1 MRCWSNSIVSCRTL
15 PGARTSSRQAANR
28 CVRPSSVSRA
38 LNSTKPPSVLAS
50 GRSKRATTDFAN
62 PSPRKITWVI
72 QSVAIEPPRDGVLK
86 RLDTASIA
94 PASGS
99 VALLFHLSRIIRAS
113 GTERVDVGAR
123 EDSRTGQGVAND
135 VVPNLVVVQDVAFRE
150 HGVPE
155 RVDVGLGDIVVEANS
170 IAVDVA
176 EEYCT
181 APDLLHG
188 DLDSI
193 HEQVAGRDPVEVI
206 GESLSFD
213 SGFPAA
219 GRASF
224 PVREGSRATVVN
236 MNDALRGDCRDV
248 DRAPAVVDFTR
259 AVVEGKCSAGED
271 RRIMPHVAIGGGKP
285 FV

>member
-1 MRCWSNSIVSCRTL
+1 M
-15 PGARTSSRQAANR
+15 RTSVYVFDCPDLTRGQ
-28 CVRPSSVSRA
+28 PS
-38 LNSTKPPSVLAS
+38 
-50 GRSKRATTDFAN
+50 
-62 PSPRKITWVI
+62 
-72 QSVAIEPPRDGVLK
+72 
-86 RLDTASIA
+86 
-94 PASGS
+94 
-99 VALLFHLSRIIRAS
+99 S

-188 DLDSI
+188 DLDRI

-219 GRASF
+219 GRASV
-224 PVREGSRATVVN
+224 PVREGRRATVVK
-236 MNDALRGDCRDV
+236 MNDALGGDCRDV
-248 DRAPAVVDFTR
+248 DCAPAVVDFTR

-271 RRIMPHVAIGGGKP
+271 RRIMPHVAIGGGIP
-285 FV
+285 LVHAHRRRRHRTVVTAGAERYETSVSLRRQIYFESDAGLAFARVPRRHETL

>member
-1 MRCWSNSIVSCRTL
+1 M
-15 PGARTSSRQAANR
+15 RTSVYVFDCPDLTRGQ
-28 CVRPSSVSRA
+28 PS
-38 LNSTKPPSVLAS
+38 
-50 GRSKRATTDFAN
+50 
-62 PSPRKITWVI
+62 
-72 QSVAIEPPRDGVLK
+72 
-86 RLDTASIA
+86 
-94 PASGS
+94 
-99 VALLFHLSRIIRAS
+99 S

-150 HGVPE
+150 HGVPA
-155 RVDVGLGDIVVEANS
+155 RVDAGLGEILVEANS

-188 DLDSI
+188 YLDRS

-219 GRASF
+219 GRASV
-224 PVREGSRATVVN
+224 PVREGRRATVVK
-236 MNDALRGDCRDV
+236 MNDALGGDCRDV
-248 DRAPAVVDFTR
+248 DCATAVVDLKR
-259 AVVEGKCSAGED
+259 AVVEGQCSGRGEHCCLA
-271 RRIMPHVAIGGGKP
+271 HVAIGGGIP
-285 FV
+285 LVQPHRRSRTGTRATALAQRAATSVPPRPQ